1 MFDLCELSNVP
12 LPGALRRRQEPSS
25 AILFHAPIRVFVC
38 DCWCGS
44 GRNHRCAMSRRSLIM
59 SHRRR
64 HCGRGLWS
72 RRRRSAHSGP
82 P

>member
-44 GRNHRCAMSRRSLIM
+44 GRKSPLCHVAAEFDHVSSP
-59 SHRRR
+59 ST
-64 HCGRGLWS
+64 LWA
-72 RRRRSAHSGP
+72 RAVVKATAVRT
-82 P
+82 

>member
-12 LPGALRRRQEPSS
+12 LPAALRRRQEPSS

-44 GRNHRCAMSRRSLIM
+44 GRTEITVVPC
-59 SHRRR
+59 
-64 HCGRGLWS
+64 RGGL
-72 RRRRSAHSGP
+72 
-82 P
+82 